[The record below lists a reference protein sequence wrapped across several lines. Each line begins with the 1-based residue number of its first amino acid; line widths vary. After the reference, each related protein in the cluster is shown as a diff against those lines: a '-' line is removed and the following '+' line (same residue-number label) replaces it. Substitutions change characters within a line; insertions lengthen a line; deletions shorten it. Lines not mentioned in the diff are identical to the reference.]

1 MKNNAMHRMHLP
13 TQSNTNT
20 GSTIM
25 NYTMRNAQCTTK
37 DQVVGSDLETN
48 GAKEAKEGAVVTI
61 IISVPVFKFFLFITM
76 IVTTSRLRCFLHF

>member
-1 MKNNAMHRMHLP
+1 M
-13 TQSNTNT
+13 NT

-25 NYTMRNAQCTTK
+25 NYTMHMHNAQCRTK

-48 GAKEAKEGAVVTI
+48 GAKEAKEDAVVTI

-76 IVTTSRLRCFLHF
+76 IVITSGLRCFFAFLVLVMSCH